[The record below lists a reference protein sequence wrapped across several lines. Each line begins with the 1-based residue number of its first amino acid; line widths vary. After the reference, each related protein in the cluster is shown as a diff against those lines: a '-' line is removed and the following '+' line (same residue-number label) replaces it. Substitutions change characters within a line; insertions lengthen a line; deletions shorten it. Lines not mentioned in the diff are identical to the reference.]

1 MEKRVFVEVRGG
13 LLKSLGKRSVC
24 PWAFVDVRGWLWG
37 FGSPDGLPGADR
49 RSGWFGWEQYCWGG
63 NLVPFV
69 WRCLGA
75 R

>member
-1 MEKRVFVEVRGG
+1 M
-13 LLKSLGKRSVC
+13 
-24 PWAFVDVRGWLWG
+24 PWTFAEVRGWLWG
-37 FGSPDGLPGADR
+37 FGSPDGSPGADR